1 MQGRMLQWSVLE
13 GGGRGGS
20 LGGRIASLGG
30 RVLSPGSSPPGSDS
44 SPELCCPQGFAGR
57 WEEARRAEEGSRK
70 LEKEPEPLHPRHV
83 SLSTFDLVD
92 IQSHATFSSRMPPN

>member
-44 SPELCCPQGFAGR
+44 SPVH
-57 WEEARRAEEGSRK
+57 K
-70 LEKEPEPLHPRHV
+70 
-83 SLSTFDLVD
+83 FDLLTKAV
-92 IQSHATFSSRMPPN
+92 I